1 MVTTAQGELELLL
14 SAAIVVVIVEVG
26 LGLVLIAEMTLN
38 IDKITPTT
46 DNMVTTATIVFL
58 SIFFL

>member
-1 MVTTAQGELELLL
+1 VVTTALGELELLL
-14 SAAIVVVIVEVG
+14 SAAIVVIVEV
-26 LGLVLIAEMTLN
+26 GLVLIAEMTLN